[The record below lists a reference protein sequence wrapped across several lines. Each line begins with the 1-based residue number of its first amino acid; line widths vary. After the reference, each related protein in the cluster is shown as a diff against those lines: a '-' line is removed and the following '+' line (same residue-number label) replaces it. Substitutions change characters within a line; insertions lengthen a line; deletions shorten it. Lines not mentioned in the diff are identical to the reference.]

1 MAGGD
6 AREATI
12 SMPVYLSEPIVLE
25 RFDVMER
32 LSELFVIHAQIV
44 CVEVVDFY
52 LHLGEPVKITVK
64 DDTGSPARYFHGL
77 LFEADYVDQTTA
89 GFRYQIT
96 LRPWLY
102 ILSRNID
109 YHINQDKSAIDIVK
123 ALFESRHQSDIDY
136 TKLSGTTAP
145 RHYCVQYRESDF
157 QFFSRLME
165 EEGIYYF
172 FRHTEDKHELVLC
185 NARSSHEAAE
195 CSPIPFIP
203 PTGGAQSW
211 SSRITVW
218 NERVGSTGE
227 QKVKLRNFDFERP
240 ATPREGV
247 FAEGVHIPAEAAE
260 IYDFPAV
267 FMEPD
272 EGAKLG
278 QTIMEAAR
286 RDGRTFLGEGDAV
299 SLACGD
305 LLALED
311 HSLDRYNQ
319 DYLVVGL
326 RYSVESQSYRS
337 GGGGGSSGVSIE
349 AVPADVSW
357 RAPIRTPKPIARG
370 PETAVVTGPDGE
382 IIYTDEYGRVK
393 VRFHWEHGSPDPDKT
408 SCFIRV
414 SHSSA
419 DSGFGHLVL
428 PRLGQEVIVDYLN
441 GDPDRP
447 MITGRVYNKD
457 HMQAEGLPGQKTRS
471 TWRSRTIGQIGSY
484 DGAEKGAPAEPGFNL
499 LGFED
504 KGGEE
509 ALAIWAQRNRF
520 VHIWLDD
527 DWWANRDELHRVG
540 RDRKTEIKRNETKTV
555 EDGDETHTVKSGK
568 RTTSIKMDETLTV
581 TDGNMLTTVSKGNQ
595 STKISMGNQEN
606 EVSQG
611 NQTNKVS
618 MGNKSTKV
626 EMGNYTVDVA
636 MGNFSLKTDLG
647 KIEMEALQSIELKVM
662 GNSIKIDPTG
672 VSINGIIVKIEG
684 QAMLQATAPM
694 TQINGDAMTTVKGAV
709 VMIN

>member
-1 MAGGD
+1 MPSSD

-12 SMPVYLSEPIVLE
+12 YMPVFLSEPIVLE
-25 RFDVMER
+25 RFDAMER
-32 LSELFVIHAQIV
+32 LSEPFVIHAQIL
-44 CVEVVDFY
+44 CNEVVDFY
-52 LHLGEPVKITVK
+52 LHLGEAVKITVK
-64 DDTGSPARYFHGL
+64 DEAGSPVRYFHGL
-77 LFEADYVDQTTA
+77 LFEADFVDHTLS
-89 GFRYQIT
+89 GYRYQIT

-102 ILSRNID
+102 ILSRNLD

-136 TKLSGTTAP
+136 TKLSGTTAA

-172 FRHTEDKHELVLC
+172 FRHSEDKHELVLC
-185 NARSSHEAAE
+185 NARSSHEEAD
-195 CSPIPFIP
+195 CGPLPFVP
-203 PTGGAQSW
+203 PSGGVQNYSD
-211 SSRITVW
+211 RVTLW

-247 FAEGVHIPAEAAE
+247 FAEGVSIAAEAAE
-260 IYDFPAV
+260 VYDFPAV

-272 EGAKLG
+272 EGQKLG
-278 QTIMEAAR
+278 QTIMESAR
-286 RDGRTFLGEGDAV
+286 RDGRTFVGEADA
-299 SLACGD
+299 SALACGAI
-305 LLALED
+305 LTLED
-311 HSLDRYNQ
+311 HPIDRYNKE
-319 DYLVVGL
+319 YLVVGL

-337 GGGGGSSGVSIE
+337 GGGGGDSSVSIE
-349 AVPADVSW
+349 AVPADVPW

-370 PETAVVTGPDGE
+370 PETAIVTGPDGE

-393 VRFHWEHGSPDPDKT
+393 VRFHWDHQGPDPDKT
-408 SCFIRV
+408 SCFVRV

-419 DSGFGHLVL
+419 DGGFGHLVL
-428 PRLGQEVIVDYLN
+428 PRLGQEVIVDFLN

-447 MITGRVYNKD
+447 IVTGRVYNKE
-457 HMQAEGLPGQKTRS
+457 HMQAEPLPAQKTRS
-471 TWRSRTIGQIGSY
+471 TWRSRTIGQAGTY
-484 DGAEKGAPAEPGFNL
+484 DGAEKGAPADPGFNL
-499 LGFED
+499 IGMED
-504 KGGEE
+504 KGGSEV
-509 ALAIWAQRNRF
+509 LAFWAQRERIT
-520 VHIWLDD
+520 HIWLDD
-527 DWWANRDELHRVG
+527 TLWTNRDEDRRVG
-540 RDRKTEIKRNETKTV
+540 RDRKTAIKRNETKTV
-555 EDGDETHTVKSGK
+555 EDGDETHTVQSGK

-581 TDGNMLTTVSKGNQ
+581 TDGNMSTTVEKGNQ

-611 NQTNKVS
+611 NQSNKIS

-647 KIEMEALQSIELKVM
+647 KIEIEAMQSIELKVM
-662 GNSIKIDPTG
+662 GNSIKIDPVG
-672 VSINGIIVKIEG
+672 VTINGIMVKIEG